1 MVIIVIGS
9 FLPIIFIQEHIS
21 ISELP
26 ERVGQPDCQVQ
37 KKNCFIFPKGV
48 INFLIWK
55 FAVDVLVSYN
65 MVNSFVLKSC
75 FDFFLLNF
83 ILILDI
89 YNMKYAD
96 CYDIYFI
103 VNYFN
108 ETCNFSD
115 VFPVSGCM
123 LISIDWTVT

>member
-1 MVIIVIGS
+1 MKVCRRCIG
-9 FLPIIFIQEHIS
+9 
-21 ISELP
+21 
-26 ERVGQPDCQVQ
+26 
-37 KKNCFIFPKGV
+37 
-48 INFLIWK
+48 
-55 FAVDVLVSYN
+55 SYN
-65 MVNSFVLKSC
+65 MVNSFVLKSF